1 MRSAGVRGEKKRA
14 LEERVA
20 EQAAKR
26 ICVEEKYKTPRE
38 KSQKKDERAGDDL
51 NVGKKG
57 CRHVHGKKGK
67 RPSEA
72 IIFSAVHATASG
84 TCQKKVEG
92 TMSHNAVI
100 LWFI

>member
-1 MRSAGVRGEKKRA
+1 MKKKGHSKSAWLSKQLNEFALKRNIK
-14 LEERVA
+14 L
-20 EQAAKR
+20 
-26 ICVEEKYKTPRE
+26 PG
-38 KSQKKDERAGDDL
+38 KSHRRKMKRAGDDL
-51 NVGKKG
+51 NVSKKE

-72 IIFSAVHATASG
+72 VIFSAVHATASG